1 MAKKPLLFFTAYP
14 AEGHAN
20 PVLKVAH
27 GMIARGYDVVFHCS
41 KDFEAR
47 IRAMGAEFTEEPGFL
62 DLADPEVLA
71 QSLAMPPGLDALFFA
86 LLHFFIKPIPR
97 LAESLGRALEDV
109 RAREGPDRQII
120 VMAELCSSGVLPFR
134 YGRPAPH
141 GFGGVFPRTIG
152 LSAIGLAVRSIDTAP
167 YMLGLPP
174 DSTESGRLRN
184 AALRRLMKA
193 GLAKPSLDALEEL
206 LRQAGAT
213 ALPPG
218 GVDLV
223 DAWFLTPDVTLQMC
237 LPAQEYAL
245 SDLDPKIHFVGC
257 LPRREP
263 RPDDPYPDWWS
274 ELVANSSSSS
284 SSSEEEGKKK
294 RRKKVIFVCQGTIAM
309 DLNQLV
315 IPTMRAFADRADDDG
330 VLVVAA
336 LGARGATLP
345 EGTDVPPNAR
355 VADYI
360 PYDTVL
366 EHADVMVSNAGTGG
380 LNHAVVNGVPL
391 VLAGV
396 TEDKIESTMRAT
408 RAGYAVGLFTQNPSA
423 EQIREGV
430 ETVLSDARYK
440 NRAMELKAENEAM
453 GCLDKIE
460 GWVKKYT
467 EEG

>member
-1 MAKKPLLFFTAYP
+1 MAKKPLLFFTAFP

-47 IRAMGAEFTEEPGFL
+47 IRAMGAEFVEQPGLL
-62 DLADPEVLA
+62 DLADPEVLN
-71 QSLAMPPGLDALFFA
+71 QPPTMPLDLDAFFSA
-86 LLHFFIKPIPR
+86 FLQVFIKPIPR
-97 LAESLGRALEDV
+97 LAENLGRALEDV
-109 RAREGPDRQII
+109 RAREGPGRQII
-120 VMAELCSSGVLPFR
+120 VMAELCSTGVLPFR
-134 YGRPAPH
+134 YGRPAPR
-141 GFGGVFPRTIG
+141 GFGGVFPRIIG

-184 AALRRLMKA
+184 AALLRLLKA
-193 GLAKPSLDALEEL
+193 GPAKPASVALEEV
-206 LRQAGAT
+206 LRQTGAT
-213 ALPPG
+213 APPPG
-218 GVDLV
+218 GPDLM
-223 DAWFLTPDVTLQMC
+223 DAFFLTPDVTLQMC

-263 RPDDPYPDWWS
+263 RPDDPYPDWWP
-274 ELVANSSSSS
+274 EIVANSSSSS
-284 SSSEEEGKKK
+284 GSSEHDGKKK
-294 RRKKVIFVCQGTIAM
+294 RKKVIFVCQGTVAV
-309 DLNQLV
+309 DPSQLV

-330 VLVVAA
+330 VLVVVA
-336 LGARGATLP
+336 LGAREATLP
-345 EGTDVPPNAR
+345 EGTEVPPNAR
-355 VADYI
+355 VVDYI

-366 EHADVMVSNAGTGG
+366 EHADVMVSNAGTGA

-391 VLAGV
+391 VLAGI

-408 RAGYAVGLFTQNPSA
+408 RAGYAVGLFTQNPSV
-423 EQIREGV
+423 ERVREGV

-453 GCLDKIE
+453 RCLDKIE

>member
-1 MAKKPLLFFTAYP
+1 MAKKPLLFFTAFP

-20 PVLKVAH
+20 PLLKVAH

-47 IRAMGAEFTEEPGFL
+47 IRAMGAGFAEAPGLF
-62 DLADPEVLA
+62 DLLSPELLG
-71 QSLAMPPGLDALFFA
+71 QTQAMPPNIETFYFA
-86 LLHFFIKPIPR
+86 LLHVFIKPIPR
-97 LAESLGRALEDV
+97 LAENLGRALEDV

-120 VMAELCSSGVLPFR
+120 VMAELCANSLLPFR
-134 YGRPAPH
+134 YGRPAPR
-141 GFGGVFPRTIG
+141 GFGVFPRTIG
-152 LSAIGLAVRSIDTAP
+152 LSAVVLSVRSIDTAP
-167 YMLGLPP
+167 YLLGLPP

-184 AALRRLMKA
+184 AALLRLVKT
-193 GLAKPSLDALEEL
+193 GPAKHALDVMEEMM
-206 LRQAGAT
+206 RQAGAT
-213 ALPPG
+213 SLPPG
-218 GVDLV
+218 GPDPMN
-223 DAWFLTPDVTLQMC
+223 DWFLTPDVTLQLC
-237 LPAQEYAL
+237 LPAQEYPL

-263 RPDDPYPDWWS
+263 RPDDQYPDWWP
-274 ELVANSSSSS
+274 EIIANSSSSS
-284 SSSEEEGKKK
+284 NSNEQDGETKK
-294 RRKKVIFVCQGTIAM
+294 RKKVVFVCQGTVAR
-309 DLNQLV
+309 DLSQLV

-345 EGTDVPPNAR
+345 EGTEVPPNAR
-355 VADYI
+355 VVDYI

-366 EHADVMVSNAGTGG
+366 EHADVMVSNAGTGA

-408 RAGYAVGLFTQNPSA
+408 RAGYAVGLFTQTPSA
-423 EQIREGV
+423 ERIREGV

-440 NRAMELKAENEAM
+440 NRAMELKAQNEAIK
-453 GCLDKIE
+453 CLDKIE
-460 GWVKKYT
+460 GWVKEFT
-467 EEG
+467 E

>member
-1 MAKKPLLFFTAYP
+1 MAKKPLLFFTAFP

-47 IRAMGAEFTEEPGFL
+47 IRAMGAEFAESPGL
-62 DLADPEVLA
+62 LNLASPEVLA
-71 QSLAMPPGLDALFFA
+71 QAQAMPPGLDSFFFA
-86 LLHFFIKPIPR
+86 FLNLFLKPIPV
-97 LAESLGRALEDV
+97 LAENLGRALEDV

-120 VMAELCSSGVLPFR
+120 LMAELCSGGVLPFR
-134 YGRPAPH
+134 YGRPAPR
-141 GFGGVFPRTIG
+141 GFDGAFPRTIG
-152 LSAIGLAVRSIDTAP
+152 LSAIGLGVRSVDTAP

-184 AALRRLMKA
+184 AALARLMDA
-193 GLAKPSLDALEEL
+193 GPAKPALDAMAEL
-206 LRQAGAT
+206 MREAGA
-213 ALPPG
+213 AEPPPG
-218 GVDLV
+218 GFSLMDT
-223 DAWFLTPDVTLQMC
+223 WFLAPDVALQMC

-263 RPDDPYPDWWS
+263 RPDDPYPNWWP
-274 ELVANSSSSS
+274 EIIANSSSSS
-284 SSSEEEGKKK
+284 SSSERDGKKK
-294 RRKKVIFVCQGTIAM
+294 RKKIVFVCQGTVAV
-309 DLNQLV
+309 DLSQLA

-345 EGTDVPPNAR
+345 EGTEVPPNAR
-355 VADYI
+355 VVDYI

-366 EHADVMVSNAGTGG
+366 EHADAMVSNAGTGA

-396 TEDKIESTMRAT
+396 TEDKTESTMRAT
-408 RAGYAVGLFTQNPSA
+408 RTGYAVGLFTQNPSV
-423 EQIREGV
+423 ERIREGV

-440 NRAMELKAENEAM
+440 NRAMELKAQNEAM
-453 GCLDKIE
+453 RCLDKIE
-460 GWVKKYT
+460 GWVKEYT
-467 EEG
+467 E

>member
-1 MAKKPLLFFTAYP
+1 MAKKPLLFFTAFP

-47 IRAMGAEFTEEPGFL
+47 IRAMGAEFVEEPGLL
-62 DLADPEVLA
+62 DSEGLA
-71 QSLAMPPGLDALFFA
+71 QAQAMPPGLDTFFLAFIELF
-86 LLHFFIKPIPR
+86 LKPIPR
-97 LAESLGRALEDV
+97 LAENLGQALEDV

-120 VMAELCSSGVLPFR
+120 VMAELCSMGVLPFR
-134 YGRPAPH
+134 YGRPAPR
-141 GFGGVFPRTIG
+141 GFGGVFPRIIG
-152 LSAIGLAVRSIDTAP
+152 LSAIGLAVRSVDTAP

-184 AALRRLMKA
+184 AALLRLLKA
-193 GLAKPSLDALEEL
+193 GPAKPAYDALEEG

-213 ALPPG
+213 ALPAG
-218 GVDLV
+218 GLDPME
-223 DAWFLTPDVTLQMC
+223 AFFLTPDVALQMC
-237 LPAQEYAL
+237 LPSQEYAL

-263 RPDDPYPDWWS
+263 RPDDPYPDWWP
-274 ELVANSSSSS
+274 EIVANSGSSS
-284 SSSEEEGKKK
+284 SSSEQDGKKK
-294 RRKKVIFVCQGTIAM
+294 RKKVIFVCQGTVAV
-309 DLNQLV
+309 DLSQLV
-315 IPTMRAFADRADDDG
+315 IPTMRAFADDDG

-345 EGTDVPPNAR
+345 EDAEVPPNAR

-366 EHADVMVSNAGTGG
+366 EHADVMVSNAGTGA

-396 TEDKIESTMRAT
+396 TEDKLESTMRAT
-408 RAGYAVGLFTQNPSA
+408 HAGYAVGLFTQNPSV
-423 EQIREGV
+423 ERIREGV
-430 ETVLSDARYK
+430 ETVLSDAKYK
-440 NRAMELKAENEAM
+440 NRAMELKAQNETM
-453 GCLDKIE
+453 GCLDNIE

>member
-20 PVLKVAH
+20 PVLKVAQ
-27 GMIARGYDVVFHCS
+27 GMISRGYDVVFHCS

-47 IRAMGAEFTEEPGFL
+47 IRAMGAEFVEGPGL
-62 DLADPEVLA
+62 IDLAGPEVIA
-71 QSLAMPPGLDALFFA
+71 QAQAMPPDLDSFFFA
-86 LLHFFIKPIPR
+86 FLHLFIKPISR
-97 LAESLGRALEDV
+97 LAENLGQALEDV

-120 VMAELCSSGVLPFR
+120 VMAELCYSGLQPFR
-134 YGRPAPH
+134 YGRPAPR
-141 GFGGVFPRTIG
+141 GFDGVFPRIIG

-184 AALRRLMKA
+184 AALARLMKA
-193 GLAKPSLDALEEL
+193 GPAKPALDAVEEQ

-218 GVDLV
+218 GVDPM

-237 LPAQEYAL
+237 LPSQEYAL

-263 RPDDPYPDWWS
+263 RPDDPYPGWWP
-274 ELVANSSSSS
+274 EIVANSSSSS
-284 SSSEEEGKKK
+284 SSSEQDGKRKK
-294 RRKKVIFVCQGTIAM
+294 RKKVIFVCQGTVAT
-309 DLNQLV
+309 DLSQLV
-315 IPTMRAFADRADDDG
+315 IPTMRAFTDRADDDG

-345 EGTDVPPNAR
+345 EGTEVPPNAR

-366 EHADVMVSNAGTGG
+366 EHADVMVSNAGTGA

-396 TEDKIESTMRAT
+396 TEDKTESTMRAT
-408 RAGYAVGLFTQNPSA
+408 RAGYAVGLFTQNPSV
-423 EQIREGV
+423 ERIREGV
-430 ETVLSDARYK
+430 ETVLSDAKYK

-467 EEG
+467 EER

>member
-1 MAKKPLLFFTAYP
+1 MAKKPLLFFTAFP

-20 PVLKVAH
+20 PVLKVAQ

-47 IRAMGAEFTEEPGFL
+47 IRAMGAEFAEEPGLL
-62 DLADPEVLA
+62 DLAGPELLGQV
-71 QSLAMPPGLDALFFA
+71 QAMPPELDTFFFA
-86 LLHFFIKPIPR
+86 FLHIFAKPIPR
-97 LAESLGRALEDV
+97 LAENLGRALEDV

-134 YGRPAPH
+134 YGRPAPR

-167 YMLGLPP
+167 YLLGLPP

-184 AALRRLMKA
+184 AALLRIMKA
-193 GLAKPSLDALEEL
+193 GPMKPSMDALGEIM
-206 LRQAGAT
+206 RQAGAT

-218 GVDLV
+218 GFDPM

-237 LPAQEYAL
+237 LPSQEYAL

-263 RPDDPYPDWWS
+263 RPDDPYPDWWP
-274 ELVANSSSSS
+274 EILANSSSSS
-284 SSSEEEGKKK
+284 SSEQDGKRKK
-294 RRKKVIFVCQGTIAM
+294 RKKVIFVSQGTIAT

-330 VLVVAA
+330 VLVVVA

-345 EGTDVPPNAR
+345 EGTEVPPNAR

-396 TEDKIESTMRAT
+396 TEDKLESTMRAT
-408 RAGYAVGLFTQNPSA
+408 RAGYAVGLFTQTPSA

-460 GWVKKYT
+460 GWVKKHT
-467 EEG
+467 EGG